1 MDKYCAL
8 YSRVSDEIQVQR
20 GESIP
25 RQKQMLVDEAK
36 RMGFAR
42 WVHYSDEGISGK
54 NSNRPDF
61 QKMVGE
67 IKSGRV
73 SYVLAYD
80 LSRISRD
87 ELDTFKFTDLL
98 EETGTSFKSL
108 CANYD
113 MSTPEGKMMM
123 GISTVTNAF
132 FRRDLVR
139 KVKDAMF
146 KMHKDGRFTGGQP
159 AFGYDVKDKKLVIN
173 LKEAK
178 VVHKIFDMFEQTHSF
193 RSVTIYLNKYGYV
206 TKKGK
211 LWPAQKV
218 RQIITNPMYY
228 GYQTFGKRIGANKS
242 KVQPRDKWLI
252 TKGNFEPIIT
262 KEQWDRCQAIIAA
275 RNFKTPAKGQ
285 YVSILN
291 GILYCGCC
299 GWRMY
304 GSFHKK
310 GRLLYYR
317 CSSKSHRGMC
327 SESLNFK
334 GEEIEEAVIN
344 EVKTKVLMHFSK
356 EEFNSAMPEDDQP
369 SELEQI
375 TTSLKELQ
383 GKEARILDL
392 MVEGKISKD
401 ILHKKLEPIKEQIN
415 NLEQRKAALHV
426 VNNVEA
432 RQARLKIY
440 EKIEALNGDV
450 LGYPRAQLKE
460 ILKEVIHKIT
470 ITKDEITVEMWE
482 V

>member
-8 YSRVSDEIQVQR
+8 YSRVSDDIQVQR

-25 RQKQMLVDEAK
+25 RQKAMLEEEAK
-36 RMGFAR
+36 KLGFNQFHHF
-42 WVHYSDEGISGK
+42 VDEGISGSHTK
-54 NSNRPDF
+54 RPAF
-61 QKMVGE
+61 QDMCAE
-67 IKSGRV
+67 IEAGRI
-73 SYVLAYD
+73 YCVLVYEQD
-80 LSRISRD
+80 RISRNSK
-87 ELDTFKFTDLL
+87 DTLVFFDMLNKTATAFKAIRGNFDIT
-98 EETGTSFKSL
+98 
-108 CANYD
+108 
-113 MSTPEGKMMM
+113 TPEGELQME
-123 GISTVTNAF
+123 ISAATASYF
-132 FRRDLVR
+132 LKGLKR

-173 LKEAK
+173 PKESK

-242 KVQPRDKWLI
+242 KVQPREKWTI
-252 TKGNFEPIIT
+252 TKGNFEPLIT

-383 GKEARILDL
+383 SKESRILDL

-401 ILHKKLEPIKEQIN
+401 ALHKKLEPIKEQIN

-450 LGYPRAQLKE
+450 LSYPRAQLKE

-470 ITKDEITVEMWE
+470 ITKDEITFEMWE